1 MVVAAEPSGDA
12 LGAKLISALRRRLGE
27 GVRFVGVGGAAMR
40 AEGLQSPFDISE
52 LSILGWIEGL
62 SAYGRVVARAN
73 QTADLA
79 AHEKPDA
86 AILIDS
92 WGFTMRVGQRLR
104 RLDPK
109 LLLIKYVGPQ
119 VWASRPGRAKTLAR
133 TFDHLLSILAFD
145 APFFEKQ
152 GLPVTVVGHP
162 TLAKPAH
169 LADPERGRRLI
180 GADRE
185 DPILLVLPGSR
196 PAEIARLMGPFGE
209 AVALLK
215 QGRPRLQVALA
226 VAPSVA
232 HAVRRRAST
241 WTYPPV
247 LVEGEGPRLDV
258 MRAAT
263 VALACSGTVST
274 ELAVAGCPMVIA
286 YRLGGLSYLLIR
298 SMIKT
303 RFITLLNV
311 AAGRAVAPELIQKRC
326 IGPNLARELAAR
338 LDDPRLRAQQIADQ
352 TAALA
357 LMGEQGGPD
366 PSERAADAVI
376 DLLKSRGAL

>member
-1 MVVAAEPSGDA
+1 
-12 LGAKLISALRRRLGE
+12 
-27 GVRFVGVGGAAMR
+27 
-40 AEGLQSPFDISE
+40 
-52 LSILGWIEGL
+52 
-62 SAYGRVVARAN
+62 
-73 QTADLA
+73 
-79 AHEKPDA
+79 
-86 AILIDS
+86 
-92 WGFTMRVGQRLR
+92 
-104 RLDPK
+104 
-109 LLLIKYVGPQ
+109 
-119 VWASRPGRAKTLAR
+119 
-133 TFDHLLSILAFD
+133 
-145 APFFEKQ
+145 
-152 GLPVTVVGHP
+152 
-162 TLAKPAH
+162 
-169 LADPERGRRLI
+169 
-180 GADRE
+180 
-185 DPILLVLPGSR
+185 
-196 PAEIARLMGPFGE
+196 
-209 AVALLK
+209 
-215 QGRPRLQVALA
+215 